1 MTSAT
6 KNEKQESPPP
16 KPPPAEPR
24 GLPIGYRQGLITAI
38 TVLLGFSLAFLR
50 FWGFEAPGEWTP
62 RSALPTAALIASVL
76 TQVIALIRSLR
87 LEDENPNEY
96 RKTVR
101 WFTVAVMMMLI
112 SVTIAAVAIAK

>member
-1 MTSAT
+1 MD
-6 KNEKQESPPP
+6 EKSEN
-16 KPPPAEPR
+16 KPPPPPARPP

-62 RSALPTAALIASVL
+62 RSIAPTAALILSILLQIMV
-76 TQVIALIRSLR
+76 LIRSLR
-87 LEDENPNEY
+87 LEDEEPNEY

-101 WFTVAVMMMLI
+101 WFTVSVVVMLVSVVIAGVVI
-112 SVTIAAVAIAK
+112 SL